1 MKLTT
6 QQAAERLGKSR
17 TAVWRAIKSGRL
29 SADRTDAKDFLIDA
43 AELERYASTLVAP
56 LVTPN
61 EPAQPSVTTIETS
74 RNKDLEIELA
84 TLRER
89 TAQQEKRLADLEAD
103 REKWRSM
110 AESTTRLLTDQRE
123 RRSWLRRWFGR

>member
-17 TAVWRAIKSGRL
+17 TAVWRAIKNGRL
-29 SADRTDAKDFLIDA
+29 SAERTDTKDFLIDA

-56 LVTPN
+56 PVTPN
-61 EPAQPSVTTIETS
+61 EPAQPSATSVETS
-74 RNKDLEIELA
+74 RTMEAQIELA

-89 TAQQEKRLADLEAD
+89 TAQQEKRIADLEAD

-110 AESTTRLLTDQRE
+110 AENATRLLTDQRE
-123 RRSWLRRWFGR
+123 RRPWWRWWR